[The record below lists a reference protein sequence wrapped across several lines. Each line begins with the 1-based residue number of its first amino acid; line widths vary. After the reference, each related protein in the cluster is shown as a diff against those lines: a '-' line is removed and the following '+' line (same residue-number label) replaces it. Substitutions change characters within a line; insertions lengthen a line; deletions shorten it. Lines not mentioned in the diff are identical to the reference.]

1 MGGVLGKA
9 ENWVAGPAVGTQ
21 VACAAADQALAGGT
35 AGSLTASVV
44 AGIGPRG
51 AAGRPGKSEQRREG
65 SLGLPGCLGRS
76 LGLLAAEDR
85 WQLAW
90 CSCSG
95 WLDA

>member
-1 MGGVLGKA
+1 MGGVLEKA
-9 ENWVAGPAVGTQ
+9 ENSVAGPEGTQ
-21 VACAAADQALAGGT
+21 VACVAEDQALAGGI

-44 AGIGPRG
+44 AVIGPRG
-51 AAGRPGKSEQRREG
+51 AVHQGRSEQRKEG
-65 SLGLPGCLGRS
+65 SLGLPGSQGRS
-76 LGLLAAEDR
+76 LGLLAAADH

>member
-1 MGGVLGKA
+1 MGGVPEKA
-9 ENWVAGPAVGTQ
+9 ENSVAGPAGTQ
-21 VACAAADQALAGGT
+21 VACVAEDQALAGGT

-44 AGIGPRG
+44 VAIGPGG
-51 AAGRPGKSEQRREG
+51 AVRPVRSEQRKEG
-65 SLGLPGCLGRS
+65 SLGLPGSQGRS
-76 LGLLAAEDR
+76 LGLLAAADH

>member
-1 MGGVLGKA
+1 MKGEVPEKA
-9 ENWVAGPAVGTQ
+9 ENSVAGPEATQ
-21 VACAAADQALAGGT
+21 VACAAEDQALAGGT

-44 AGIGPRG
+44 AVIGPRG
-51 AAGRPGKSEQRREG
+51 AVHQGRSEQRKEG
-65 SLGLPGCLGRS
+65 SLGLPGSQGRS
-76 LGLLAAEDR
+76 LGLLAAADH

>member
-1 MGGVLGKA
+1 MGGVPEKA
-9 ENWVAGPAVGTQ
+9 ENSVAGPEGTQ
-21 VACAAADQALAGGT
+21 VACVAEDQALAEGT

-44 AGIGPRG
+44 AAIGPRG
-51 AAGRPGKSEQRREG
+51 AARQVRSEQRKEG
-65 SLGLPGCLGRS
+65 SLGLPGSQGRS
-76 LGLLAAEDR
+76 LGLLAAADR

>member
-1 MGGVLGKA
+1 MGRVPEKA
-9 ENWVAGPAVGTQ
+9 ENWVAGPEGTQ
-21 VACAAADQALAGGT
+21 VACVAEDQALAGGT

-44 AGIGPRG
+44 AVIGPRG
-51 AAGRPGKSEQRREG
+51 AGRPGKSEQRKEG
-65 SLGLPGCLGRS
+65 SPGLPGSQGRS
-76 LGLLAAEDR
+76 LGLLAAADH